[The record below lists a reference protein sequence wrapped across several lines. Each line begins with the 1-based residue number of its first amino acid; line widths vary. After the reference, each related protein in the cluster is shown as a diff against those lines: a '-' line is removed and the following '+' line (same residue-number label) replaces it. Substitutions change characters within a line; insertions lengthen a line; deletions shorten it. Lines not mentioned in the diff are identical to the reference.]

1 MSTFKQKLED
11 LRYNSMF
18 PWIVAMIVMIAIV
31 IGLFVFDRATKKPV
45 PKKVDSVSKAPKSY
59 LKNFETAV
67 NLEKVSDSGA
77 IQGPV
82 LFAPNDEIIFTTQDQ
97 TITSNKTVLQTKEK
111 FDPISMF
118 MADEKNTII
127 NQVDSSYQV
136 VLPEFKTAS
145 LPSSIYSV
153 VPLLNPQTQKNEF
166 YYLQKREKSVTI
178 KTASDLSFGDSK
190 TITNIEFSVFRP
202 DRLEIKMFKSVPYL
216 ASQTYSDTGRETLR
230 IYKIGTTLEK
240 KLELTNV
247 KSIHYSVDKILL
259 NIETDTNNGI
269 NTEFKI
275 IDFANPDKP
284 VLSSL
289 DFRGELGKEGI
300 YGLVVA
306 SRCSS
311 ANGENRIVCLV
322 KRDKNATYQDKTQ
335 ADAFVD
341 YNLDNQEVKILI
353 PNLYISAHSVLFSP
367 SDELYL
373 FGQENNLLYKVKQ
386 N

>member
-1 MSTFKQKLED
+1 MYNFKQKLSD

-18 PWIVAMIVMIAIV
+18 PWIVAMFVMITIV
-31 IGLFVFDRATKKPV
+31 VGLFVIDRTTKKPI
-45 PKKVDSVSKAPKSY
+45 PKKADTILQAPKSY
-59 LKNFETAV
+59 IKNFENAT

-82 LFAPNDEIIFTTQDQ
+82 LFGNNDEIIFTTQDQ

-111 FDPISMF
+111 FDPTSMF
-118 MADEKNTII
+118 LADEKNAIVNHT
-127 NQVDSSYQV
+127 DSSYQV

-153 VPLLNPQTQKNEF
+153 VPLLNTQTQKNEF

-178 KTASDLSFGDSK
+178 KTASDLTFGDSK

-216 ASQTYSDTGRETLR
+216 VSQTYSDTGRETFR
-230 IYKIGTTLEK
+230 IYKIGPTLEK
-240 KLELTNV
+240 KLELSNV
-247 KSIHYSVDKILL
+247 KSVQYSTDKLLL
-259 NIETDTNNGI
+259 NIESDTNNGV

-275 IDFANPDKP
+275 IDFAQPDKP

-300 YGLVVA
+300 YGLIVA
-306 SRCSS
+306 SRCASS
-311 ANGENRIVCLV
+311 NGENRIVCLV
-322 KRDKNATYQDKTQ
+322 KREKNATYQDKSQ

-367 SDELYL
+367 SDELYI

-386 N
+386 